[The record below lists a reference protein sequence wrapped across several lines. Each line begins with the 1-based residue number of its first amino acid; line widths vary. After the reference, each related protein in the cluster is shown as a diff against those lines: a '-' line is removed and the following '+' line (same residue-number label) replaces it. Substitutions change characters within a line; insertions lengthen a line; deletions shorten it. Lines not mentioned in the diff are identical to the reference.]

1 MAGRRI
7 VYADANESNGFGAAA
22 AGRVEADIGSSMLA
36 KQPNRRCTPKEQ
48 LKAWVEYALERE
60 AVLLFDAGY
69 EAFIEDVMLPR
80 SIYEIEGRALS
91 H

>member
-1 MAGRRI
+1 MQMPTKAMGLAPLPQAGLRQI
-7 VYADANESNGFGAAA
+7 LSIYA
-22 AGRVEADIGSSMLA
+22 RQTT
-36 KQPNRRCTPKEQ
+36 QPGGVHQKEQ

-60 AVLLFDAGY
+60 AVLLFDAKAY

-80 SIYEIEGRALS
+80 SIYEIEGRALC